1 MEMMMELMHPR
12 RLEKK
17 ANIRSNRPWSGMW
30 PGLSQAAAIVRSDAE
45 RPRANQ
51 DWLSLIATDCR
62 ASRVL
67 RLSWNRAAAPL
78 ARLPAW
84 QAPKRDELI
93 NIISPVL
100 TQQFGADTLVFGA
113 TSERIVSR
121 RDDFYYDATG
131 SPKDDAETAISLV
144 QNKGMQSVRAEDF
157 PLPDDAPFRVVKVF
171 FPTLQGYFSMTES
184 SRATGAGLITTTK
197 IAA

>member
-1 MEMMMELMHPR
+1 VARRFSGSGDCPLPR
-12 RLEKK
+12 GAASGKSRLVVFNSDGLPSFEGGAPKLE
-17 ANIRSNRPWSGMW
+17 
-30 PGLSQAAAIVRSDAE
+30 PGG
-45 RPRANQ
+45 
-51 DWLSLIATDCR
+51 C
-62 ASRVL
+62 
-67 RLSWNRAAAPL
+67 PL

-144 QNKGMQSVRAEDF
+144 QNKGIQSVRAADF

-171 FPTLQGYFSMTES
+171 FQP
-184 SRATGAGLITTTK
+184 SRDTFQ
-197 IAA
+197 